1 MARPREFDLDQ
12 VLDAAMAAFWA
23 KGYEA
28 TSLADLTSAMGL
40 SKSSFYDAFGSK
52 HALFLTVIDR
62 YGETVAAPR
71 LTLLESGNWAGGSVA
86 VLFERIIE
94 TVIAENDRRG
104 CLAGNAASELLPGDT
119 VAAPRINACLMRY
132 EDAFSD
138 PGPRQRRV
146 HPGARCPGH
155 PGPILTRARDSGE
168 FTPARDV
175 RAMARFL
182 TASLLGLY
190 IAAQAGAGRDALN
203 DIADGALASL
213 A

>member
-1 MARPREFDLDQ
+1 MARPREFDVDK
-12 VLDAAMAAFWA
+12 VLDAAMAAFWT

-40 SKSSFYDAFGSK
+40 SKSSFYKAFGSK
-52 HALFLTVIDR
+52 RALFLTIMDR
-62 YGETVAAPR
+62 YGETVAAPHIR
-71 LTLLESGNWAGGSVA
+71 
-86 VLFERIIE
+86 
-94 TVIAENDRRG
+94 
-104 CLAGNAASELLPGDT
+104 
-119 VAAPRINACLMRY
+119 ACLMRY
-132 EDAFSD
+132 EDAFLA
-138 PGPRQRRV
+138 V
-146 HPGARCPGH
+146 
-155 PGPILTRARDSGE
+155 LTRARDSGE

-175 RAMARFL
+175 RAMAWLL

>member
-132 EDAFSD
+132 EDAFH
-138 PGPRQRRV
+138 G
-146 HPGARCPGH
+146 
-155 PGPILTRARDSGE
+155 ILTRARDSGE